1 MPIEK
6 TAVPQTTIKP
16 LAEVVQH
23 ITRARTASASML
35 KSCMSAAKAAAK
47 QLDTNLPLK
56 TRIDLVVLC
65 YSEVIDGDANVRSN
79 FKDAL
84 TLLACAESP
93 VSVVVRGEEIQTTA
107 AEAVDMP
114 RHTMKAAAKAVRD
127 DNGIGRREGAGRKPK
142 SEQAEQA
149 SRISS
154 AKLDTSAGQRGAVIN
169 TVVQSLD
176 DAAFFAEF
184 KAKLAEAGFN
194 ITRKRK

>member
-16 LAEVVQH
+16 IAEVVQH
-23 ITRARTASASML
+23 ITKARNASATML
-35 KSCMSAAKAAAK
+35 ASCKAAAKAAAR
-47 QLDTNLPLK
+47 QLDAKLPLK
-56 TRIDLVVLC
+56 SRIDVVVLC
-65 YSEVIDGDANVRSN
+65 YAEQIDGDANVRSN

-84 TLLACAESP
+84 TLLACADSP
-93 VSVVVRGEEIQTTA
+93 VSIEVRGEEIQTTA
-107 AEAVDMP
+107 AEAVDQSK
-114 RHTMKAAAKAVRD
+114 HVMKAAAKAIRD
-127 DNGIGRREGAGRKPK
+127 DNGIGRREGAGRKAK

-149 SRISS
+149 SRLSP
-154 AKLDTSAGQRGAVIN
+154 AKLDTSTDQRGAVIN